1 MTQPAPTLFYERM
14 PAPGVVFGC
23 LLPVPWAGA
32 AAGLLLALGPADG
45 LPDRFAPLTL
55 ALVHA
60 LAVGTLLPAM
70 LGALFQLFPVVA
82 GVRVPGARW
91 VSPCVAATC
100 VATAVALGAGFLGAG
115 RSAFALAAWFGVPLL
130 AIPAALLV
138 LAGLHV
144 GKTETRQG
152 TWGTIRTLRRI
163 GWALLLTL
171 ASGATLGTVLGL
183 GMFAP
188 PPVLLDLHVGWGL
201 GGWLATLLA
210 GVASTVLPMFW
221 QTRRLPAR
229 WQRWMP
235 GWLWAPLLLG
245 TVAGWLGGAAL
256 WQTWAWLAL
265 GALSAVGLRAV
276 CGARRRHDPGWP
288 LWLGAAGAWSMVAAL
303 GLAAHWLPADWPVA
317 WWMGVLALVGGGVL
331 PINAMLGKIIPFMVW
346 MHLRRRVPRHVRL
359 PAMQT
364 LIGERQQ
371 RWHARVLLLALAG
384 LLLVPLHP
392 GAMAVPAG
400 GLFAL
405 SQLWLG
411 VQLCR
416 ALLTF
421 RQVSRAFARARS
433 NA

>member
-23 LLPVPWAGA
+23 LLPVPWVGA
-32 AAGLLLALGPADG
+32 AAGLLLAFGPANG

-82 GVRVPGARW
+82 GVPVPGARW

-100 VATAVALGAGFLGAG
+100 VATAVALDAGFLGVG
-115 RSAFALAAWFGVPLL
+115 RSAFALAAWFGAPLL
-130 AIPAALLV
+130 AIPAALLI
-138 LAGLHV
+138 LAGLRV
-144 GKTETRQG
+144 GQTHAAQAAPG
-152 TWGTIRTLRRI
+152 TVRTLRRI

-171 ASGATLGTVLGL
+171 TSGATLSTVLGL

-221 QTRRLPAR
+221 QTRRLPIR

-245 TVAGWLGGAAL
+245 SAIGWLGGAAL

-276 CGARRRHDPGWP
+276 YGARRRHDPGWP
-288 LWLGAAGAWSMVAAL
+288 LWLGATGSWLTVAVL
-303 GLAAHWLPADWPVA
+303 GLAARWLPTGWPVA

-371 RWHARVLLLALAG
+371 HWHARVLLLALAG

-392 GAMAVPAG
+392 GAMTVPAG

-411 VQLCR
+411 GQLCR
-416 ALLTF
+416 ALLIF
-421 RQVSRAFARARS
+421 RQVSRAFAHARP

>member
-1 MTQPAPTLFYERM
+1 
-14 PAPGVVFGC
+14 
-23 LLPVPWAGA
+23 
-32 AAGLLLALGPADG
+32 
-45 LPDRFAPLTL
+45 
-55 ALVHA
+55 
-60 LAVGTLLPAM
+60 M

-82 GVRVPGARW
+82 GVPVPGARW

-115 RSAFALAAWFGVPLL
+115 RSAFALAAWFGAPLL

-138 LAGLHV
+138 LGGRRVA
-144 GKTETRQG
+144 KTHAT
-152 TWGTIRTLRRI
+152 TRTLRRI

-171 ASGATLGTVLGL
+171 ASGAVLATVLGL

-188 PPVLLDLHVGWGL
+188 SATLLDLHVGWGL
-201 GGWLATLLA
+201 GGWLATLAA

-221 QTRRLPAR
+221 QTRRWPAQ
-229 WQRWMP
+229 WQRLMP

-245 TVAGWLGGAAL
+245 SVIGWSGGAPV
-256 WQTWAWLAL
+256 WQTWGWLAL
-265 GALSAVGLRAV
+265 GVLAAAGVLAVG
-276 CGARRRHDPGWP
+276 GARRRHDPAWP
-288 LWLGAAGAWSMVAAL
+288 LWLAATSAWLAVAVL
-303 GLAAHWLPADWPVA
+303 GLAARWVPTEWPVP

-331 PINAMLGKIIPFMVW
+331 PVNAMLGKIIPFMVW

-371 RWHARVLLLALAG
+371 RWQARLLLLALAM
-384 LLLVPLHP
+384 LLALPLQP
-392 GAMAVPAG
+392 GALAVPAG

-405 SQLWLG
+405 SQAWLG

-421 RQVSRAFARARS
+421 RQVSRAFARG
-433 NA
+433 